1 MLCDKHLI
9 LQLRKEI
16 ETPGTFKETTHFNS
30 DRQTLEETKVMTQ
43 FDQKIIGQQTVKL
56 KI

>member
-1 MLCDKHLI
+1 MLCDKLSI

-16 ETPGTFKETTHFNS
+16 ETPGTFKETIHFNS
-30 DRQTLEETKVMTQ
+30 DRQTLEETKVMTL
-43 FDQKIIGQQTVKL
+43 FDQKIIGQQTAKL